1 MAAKV
6 HGMEDEAQMRRA
18 LEEIERLLRESAA
31 SGVRLDPW
39 VEQLAEELRAVVP
52 ASDPEE
58 ALLIARRIGA
68 DPRISVAAQS
78 RVRVETVKT
87 LKS

>member
-1 MAAKV
+1 MAAKL
-6 HGMEDEAQMRRA
+6 HDMEDEAQMRRA
-18 LEEIERLLRESAA
+18 LEEIERLLRESAQ

-52 ASDPEE
+52 ASDAED
-58 ALLIARRIGA
+58 ALLIARRIAA
-68 DPRISVAAQS
+68 DPHSSVAAQS

-87 LKS
+87 LKG